1 MNLIS
6 IFAAQIIL
14 YAAFPFY
21 FAILKH
27 SFRLIFFYIYISI
40 VLVVGGFLGAV
51 YSFPLMD
58 TVNISGGSIA
68 YGALMMNT
76 VLLVI
81 LERDLN
87 VVRNVIRI
95 VIMVNVF
102 KFLLFSMI
110 SWALSSNV
118 VLNPFNTSPAVFNVS
133 VGIVILGGALIIS
146 ELLLL
151 VFLFEK
157 LKTRLKDNNL
167 LSIFYTMFFIGVLCL
182 DGVLFPLIAFPFDP
196 ALVSIVIG
204 GLAGKFVLAL
214 AYGLPILIFL
224 FIFRNSIEQYKTT
237 DLRLQELLL
246 MPKETLIRELEH
258 QYEALDASEENYRS
272 LAESI
277 GDIFF

>member
-21 FAILKH
+21 FATLKH
-27 SFRLIFFYIYISI
+27 SFRLIFFYVYISI
-40 VLVVGGFLGAV
+40 VLVVGGFLGAL
-51 YSFPLMD
+51 YSFPLTD
-58 TVNISGGSIA
+58 TINISGGSLA

-110 SWALSSNV
+110 SWTLSSDV
-118 VLNPFNTSPAVFNVS
+118 VLNPFNTSPAVFDVS
-133 VGIVILGGALIIS
+133 IWIVILGGALIIS

-157 LKTRLKDNNL
+157 LKTSMKNTDL
-167 LSIFYTMFFIGVLCL
+167 LWIFYT
-182 DGVLFPLIAFPFDP
+182 LF
-196 ALVSIVIG
+196 
-204 GLAGKFVLAL
+204 
-214 AYGLPILIFL
+214 
-224 FIFRNSIEQYKTT
+224 
-237 DLRLQELLL
+237 
-246 MPKETLIRELEH
+246 
-258 QYEALDASEENYRS
+258 
-272 LAESI
+272 
-277 GDIFF
+277 